1 MGCREEWE
9 VLVLGAPRQ
18 DRLLLPVLSRL
29 SLFLL
34 WSTSTMP
41 TR

>member
-1 MGCREEWE
+1 MGCQEEQG
-9 VLVLGAPRQ
+9 VLVPRGPGQ
-18 DRLLLPVLSRL
+18 NWLLLPVLSRL